1 MKSTH
6 KFNLERFEDY
16 RIGSDRNIY
25 KLPYTDAKGNKR
37 GLKKIK
43 VTKNGRYVF
52 FLEER
57 ETWSRKQL
65 TPFIIVDPN
74 PIELK

>member
-6 KFNLERFEDY
+6 KFSLERFNDY
-16 RIGSDRNIY
+16 RIGADRNVY
-25 KLPYTDAKGNKR
+25 KLPYTDSKGNR
-37 GLKKIK
+37 RSLKKIK
-43 VTKNGRYVF
+43 VINGRYVF
-52 FLEER
+52 FLDQR

-65 TPFIIVDPN
+65 APFIIVDPN